1 MMKSLPEKVRGIIER
16 KISGIDKISDDIPG
30 VVIIHL
36 IEDLSVQYISKRGQ
50 IYLGRTL
57 DELKLSG
64 PAYYNYFNK
73 EDLDDYLPKVKELF
87 ARNKINESV
96 SYFQQVR
103 KDEALPWSWHF
114 STSKILMQNPEGNPL
129 LSITISL
136 PVDAEQHV
144 NPKLERLLEEYIF
157 FRKNKEL
164 FGSLTVREKEIL
176 RLLALSRSA
185 NEIAGELV
193 ISSHTVETHR
203 KNLRKKLNIT
213 SSYQL
218 NKFALAFDLI

>member
-1 MMKSLPEKVRGIIER
+1 MIIQKINEIDGIA
-16 KISGIDKISDDIPG
+16 DDIPG

-50 IYLGRTL
+50 AYLGRTL
-57 DELKLSG
+57 DEIKMSG
-64 PAYYNYFNK
+64 PVYYNYFNK
-73 EDLDDYLPKVKELF
+73 EDLDDYLPKVKALF
-87 ARNKINESV
+87 DGNKLNESV

-103 KDEALPWSWHF
+103 RDETMPWSWHF
-114 STSKILMQNPEGNPL
+114 STSKILMQSPDGNPL

-144 NPKLERLLEEYIF
+144 NSKLERLLEEYIF
-157 FRKNKEL
+157 FRKNRKL
-164 FGSLTVREKEIL
+164 FLNLTVREKEIL
-176 RLLALSRSA
+176 RLLALSKSA
-185 NEIAGELV
+185 KEIARELV

-213 SSYQL
+213 SNYQL